1 MKPIIFENDNF
12 VDVDFNFDFGNFNP
26 DDIQV
31 DETINA
37 VFVVDT
43 SYSVESYI
51 HELNFAFNDFVE
63 AMQKSHIADKLFVSI
78 IEFDAKVKV
87 KTGFQ
92 PIANV
97 SKMDFSKNL
106 GGATSL
112 YDATFQG
119 LESAINYRK
128 ILENS
133 GVETKTLLFVI
144 TDGEDNNSQN
154 PPHLIKKIIDDL
166 KKEERSA
173 FSFTSILFGVGN
185 SSSFDK
191 ARKEMGIEHLAKI
204 GTSGHDIK
212 KMIGFISQSISS
224 MSSGK
229 AGPTIDF

>member
-1 MKPIIFENDNF
+1 MKPNIFDNNNF
-12 VDVDFNFDFGNFNP
+12 TDIDFNFDFGNFNP

-37 VFVVDT
+37 VFVIDT
-43 SYSVESYI
+43 SGSVSSYI
-51 HELNFAFNDFVE
+51 HELNYAFNDFVE

-78 IEFDAKVKV
+78 IEFDETVKV

-97 SKMDFSKNL
+97 PQFDFSKNL

-112 YDATFQG
+112 YDAALQG
-119 LESAINYRK
+119 LESAISYRK

-144 TDGEDNNSQN
+144 TDGEDNNSKN
-154 PPHLIKKIIDDL
+154 PPHLVKKLIDTL
-166 KKEERSA
+166 KSEERSA

-185 SSSFDK
+185 AANFDR
-191 ARKEMGIEHLAKI
+191 ARKAMGIEHLAKI
-204 GTSGHDIK
+204 GANGQDIK

-224 MSSGK
+224 MSNGK